1 MAMLQTALGLA
12 ACSAVVWFSVV
23 SVVVL
28 VTLQRY
34 PSASSLSM
42 ELGPEPPALAGVL
55 LHAGKVPSAAVAA
68 TVVDLAA
75 RGYLR
80 LDDVTPGH
88 TIVRVVR
95 GPDPDIPLYERRV
108 LDHVASLAVG
118 GVVPAGALTTGPM
131 ERSRTWRSAFD
142 TEVVDDALR
151 RGLVRPRVSGPVRA
165 ALTMAALVPAMLVG
179 LAVLR
184 WMADQTPAGTGTMA
198 DPYALLWAVFLG
210 GLVFMALR
218 SCLRPLRRPRRTDA
232 GQAAAAT
239 WLGVCRQLRAETF
252 AGAGPGSVVVWDRY
266 LAYAIALKAVP
277 SAVTALPLGQ
287 DPTGRVWSSFGGR
300 WRRVRVRSSTAMLG
314 STPLSAILLSL
325 PVLVVLIPAT
335 LLTVGVLSDADL
347 VRQPWIVGG
356 VLLLD
361 AVSGLGV
368 WWAVRNVVR
377 AVGDIVAAPVTV
389 EGQVVYL
396 AAEETDDD
404 EPHVATYYTA
414 VDDGTTD
421 LIHRFPIE
429 ADVYERLNRGMT
441 VRVTMTPYLRR
452 VSAVRMTVGEAN
464 PGPVAATP
472 SQPAIPHTNA
482 QRD

>member
-1 MAMLQTALGLA
+1 MLQTALGLA
-12 ACSAVVWFSVV
+12 AGSAVVWLSVV
-23 SVVVL
+23 SALVL

-42 ELGPEPPALAGVL
+42 ELGPEPPALAGFL
-55 LHAGKVPSAAVAA
+55 LHSVKVPPAAVAA

-80 LDDVTPGH
+80 LDDVAPGQ

-95 GPDPDIPLYERRV
+95 GPDPDLQLYERRV
-108 LDHVASLAVG
+108 LDHVAFLAVG
-118 GVVPAGALTTGPM
+118 GVVPAGALTTGPT
-131 ERSRTWRSAFD
+131 ERSRTWWSGFI
-142 TEVVDDALR
+142 TEVGDDALR
-151 RGLVRPRVSGPVRA
+151 RGLVRQRVSGPVRA
-165 ALTMAALVPAMLVG
+165 VLTVGALVPAVLVG

-184 WMADQTPAGTGTMA
+184 WMADQTPAGTGTIA

-218 SCLRPLRRPRRTDA
+218 SCLGPLRRQRRTDA
-232 GQAAAAT
+232 GQAAAAN
-239 WLGVCRQLRAETF
+239 WLGVCRQLGAETF

-300 WRRVRVRSSTAMLG
+300 WRRVRVRSSTALLG
-314 STPLSAILLSL
+314 SSPRSTILLSV

-361 AVSGLGV
+361 AVYGLGA

-396 AAEETDDD
+396 ASEETDDD
-404 EPHVATYYTA
+404 EPRVATHYTA
-414 VDDGTTD
+414 VDDGTAD

-429 ADVYERLNRGMT
+429 AGLYQRLTRGMT

-452 VSAVRMTVGEAN
+452 VCAVHIIVREAKL
-464 PGPVAATP
+464 GPVAAAP
-472 SQPAIPHTNA
+472 SEPAVPTTNA
-482 QRD
+482 QHD